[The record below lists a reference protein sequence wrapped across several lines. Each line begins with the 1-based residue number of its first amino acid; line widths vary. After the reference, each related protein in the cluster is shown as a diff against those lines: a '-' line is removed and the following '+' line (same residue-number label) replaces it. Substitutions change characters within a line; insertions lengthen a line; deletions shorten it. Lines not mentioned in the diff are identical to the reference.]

1 MDTQKIEDRIQ
12 ALMMEL
18 AALEHSHGEMVRGH
32 QKMNEEF
39 QQQVVKNQTRFAQIT
54 GAVTELTKLVQQPTQ
69 KEPNNDNL
77 PTSPNRHHWPVD
89 VCPVEQSQDR

>member
-1 MDTQKIEDRIQ
+1 MDTQEIKDRIQ
-12 ALMMEL
+12 ILMIERSN
-18 AALEHSHGEMVRGH
+18 LEQSHAGLVRDN
-32 QKMNEEF
+32 QRMNQEF
-39 QQQVVKNQTRFAQIT
+39 QQQVAQNQTRFAQIS